1 MEASFGW
8 AMRATLSCSAIREA
22 ILTYHVYKVIMAHCF
37 TCGETKI
44 WQDIEKSQ
52 NIMKLIVNIPRY
64 SAILH
69 LDFFSSYSFF

>member
-1 MEASFGW
+1 MEASFGL
-8 AMRATLSCSAIREA
+8 AMRVTLSCSAIREA
-22 ILTYHVYKVIMAHCF
+22 VLTYHVYKVIMAHRF